1 MRSKI
6 NACLQFL
13 LTNVFS
19 AASHKGRPCKWIIN
33 ACTWDGYLST
43 PTVDHANNM
52 LVINALHIS
61 AVVTMFASANALTCI
76 RTCCFGFCVFHGF
89 EITPFP

>member
-1 MRSKI
+1 MYKHSYGEK
-6 NACLQFL
+6 
-13 LTNVFS
+13 
-19 AASHKGRPCKWIIN
+19 H
-33 ACTWDGYLST
+33 Y
-43 PTVDHANNM
+43 NM
-52 LVINALHIS
+52 LIINALHTS

>member
-52 LVINALHIS
+52 LVINALHTS
-61 AVVTMFASANALTCI
+61 AVGAGFIPVLPTTDKILNKFPAAA
-76 RTCCFGFCVFHGF
+76 RTGKIVAYH
-89 EITPFP
+89 